1 VKTPLPE
8 GRIFSLRPKDMVGA
22 LNQETSQIDV
32 AGLRDP
38 ELRIAISRLTASW
51 SQTEIATHM
60 STSLEAFL
68 VPQGKHIRQSRD
80 VTDSMNLQQSLRLRG
95 IPSA

>member
-1 VKTPLPE
+1 MKTPSPE

-32 AGLRDP
+32 ARLRDP
-38 ELRIAISRLTASW
+38 ELRIAIARLTASW
-51 SQTEIATHM
+51 SQAEIAAYV

-68 VPQGKHIRQSRD
+68 VPRVSTYVRA
-80 VTDSMNLQQSLRLRG
+80 VM
-95 IPSA
+95 